1 MANENHVKAFMGI
14 VMVMAAAIVGRVMI
28 CTPLV
33 VAAVKASDVLFFR
46 CTMLAVCLV
55 V

>member
-14 VMVMAAAIVGRVMI
+14 VTVMAAIVVMV

-33 VAAVKASDVLFFR
+33 VA
-46 CTMLAVCLV
+46 LV
-55 V
+55 RAW